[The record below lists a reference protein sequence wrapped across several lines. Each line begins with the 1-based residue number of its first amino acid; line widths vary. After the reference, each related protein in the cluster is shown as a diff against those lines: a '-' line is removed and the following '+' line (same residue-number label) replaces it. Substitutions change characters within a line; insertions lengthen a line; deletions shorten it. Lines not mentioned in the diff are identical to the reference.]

1 MVRVHSCEALVKIGE
16 RSLLPE
22 ICCHCDTVTHR
33 TVTVRRSTSA
43 PDEARPPDGS
53 EGASSILLRQTGIL
67 GFVAWAITAIL
78 DGRGKGKIKV
88 VVRVRQCRECARK
101 IPLKPSYVDWDYYC
115 MIFLVSRRFAEQYV
129 ELNHGATFE
138 LVEDVLKEEK

>member
-1 MVRVHSCEALVKIGE
+1 MSAIKPYAALVKIGE
-16 RSLLPE
+16 RSQLPE

-33 TVTVRRSTSA
+33 TVTVRRSAAA

-53 EGASSILLRQTGIL
+53 EVLSSHLLRKTGLL

-78 DGRGKGKIKV
+78 EGSGRGKIKV

-101 IPLKPSYVDWDYYC
+101 IGLKPSYVDWDYYC

-129 ELNHGATFE
+129 ELNRGATYS
-138 LVEDVLKEEK
+138 LVEEVLKEGK